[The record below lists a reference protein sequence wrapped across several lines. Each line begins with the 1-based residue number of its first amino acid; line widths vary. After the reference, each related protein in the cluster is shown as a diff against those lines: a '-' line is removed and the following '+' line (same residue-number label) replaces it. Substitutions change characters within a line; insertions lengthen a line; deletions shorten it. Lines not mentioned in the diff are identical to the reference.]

1 MCVCEGERERE
12 RERENERMR
21 VRVCVRAHTHTDTCP
36 SVSHRRSN
44 ARPCLSLASSVCLYG
59 LECLVYLSTDLM
71 ALKTYIVS
79 NSTHSSGNDARFST
93 TYVSSFD
100 DKRRH
105 IHTQTEEG
113 RRIHRHSNI
122 SEDIHAQAHRHTLGS
137 PTTCADVD
145 GARVSTCRPQN

>member
-1 MCVCEGERERE
+1 MRECEYVCVCARTHTQT
-12 RERENERMR
+12 R
-21 VRVCVRAHTHTDTCP
+21 VRPCHIAAAMPALVCPLPPASASTG
-36 SVSHRRSN
+36 
-44 ARPCLSLASSVCLYG
+44 LSALSISLP
-59 LECLVYLSTDLM
+59 ECLVYLSTDLM